1 MSFKMMRLAKQV
13 KGLSRS
19 EKLVLVTLADYYNE
33 GEGRAWP
40 SHETM
45 AQDLHYERTTVI
57 RACKGLLKKG
67 LISWYKEMGP
77 NGRFSSNRYKL
88 HLVEF
93 CHTAKSQDTV
103 LQDSTSPC
111 GEVQQKPLIEPL
123 DITISK
129 SRCKKPNVK
138 KALTV
143 KQKAFATNLALKYY
157 DQYKEEH
164 YSFELILRDVET
176 YLLTAQGD
184 QDWRKLGNG
193 LPPPSAFK

>member
-1 MSFKMMRLAKQV
+1 MDVFIKSTPCPKCLGEESVSITANRTWSNGSQTSHHSPARLKLNSSVQVNTMSFKMVRLAKQI

-33 GEGRAWP
+33 GEGCAWP

-77 NGRFSSNRYKL
+77 SGHFSSNRYKL

-93 CHTAKSQDTV
+93 CHTAKSQDTG
-103 LQDSTSPC
+103 LQDSTLPC
-111 GEVQQKPLIEPL
+111 GKVQQKPVIEL
-123 DITISK
+123 LVEVVL
-129 SRCKKPNVK
+129 KK
-138 KALTV
+138 
-143 KQKAFATNLALKYY
+143 QM
-157 DQYKEEH
+157 
-164 YSFELILRDVET
+164 
-176 YLLTAQGD
+176 
-184 QDWRKLGNG
+184 
-193 LPPPSAFK
+193 

>member
-1 MSFKMMRLAKQV
+1 MSFKMVRLAKQV

-67 LISWYKEMGP
+67 LISGYKEMGS
-77 NGRFSSNRYKL
+77 NGHFSSNQYKL

-103 LQDSTSPC
+103 LQDSTLPC
-111 GEVQQKPLIEPL
+111 GKAQKKPLIEL
-123 DITISK
+123 LVEVVL
-129 SRCKKPNVK
+129 KK
-138 KALTV
+138 
-143 KQKAFATNLALKYY
+143 Q
-157 DQYKEEH
+157 
-164 YSFELILRDVET
+164 I
-176 YLLTAQGD
+176 
-184 QDWRKLGNG
+184 
-193 LPPPSAFK
+193 

>member
-1 MSFKMMRLAKQV
+1 MVRLAKQV

-67 LISWYKEMGP
+67 LISWYKKMGF
-77 NGRFSSNRYKL
+77 NSRFSSNRYKL

-103 LQDSTSPC
+103 LQDSTLPC
-111 GEVQQKPLIEPL
+111 GKVQQKPLKEL
-123 DITISK
+123 L
-129 SRCKKPNVK
+129 VEVV
-138 KALTV
+138 L
-143 KQKAFATNLALKYY
+143 KQ
-157 DQYKEEH
+157 QM
-164 YSFELILRDVET
+164 
-176 YLLTAQGD
+176 
-184 QDWRKLGNG
+184 
-193 LPPPSAFK
+193 